1 MDQQNLTP
9 EHNQLSPAQLRE
21 QRRAE
26 RLKYMK
32 IQRNIRMGAI
42 ALAIVLGIVSLCVSC
57 STRKAVSDLESKLA
71 AKKAAEA
78 ELAAQASSEPSAA
91 PSPSPSAQ
99 PEGTSIT
106 LSFVGDVTLS
116 SYEGAAYSGSIEEY
130 YDNYG
135 AGYFFQNV
143 KSIFEGDDLTVA
155 NFEGTL
161 TTSEN
166 RANKEWTFKADPSYV
181 SILTQGGI
189 DCVNV
194 ANNHTLD
201 YGDEGYVDTLAALD
215 KAGIQ
220 RFGGDY
226 TAIVDVKGI
235 QVGFSG
241 IYECEA
247 GLDCKDQA
255 VSNVKKLKDAGA
267 QIIVCEFHWGDENSY
282 TPNDIHTVLAKAVI
296 DEGADLVI
304 AHHPHVLQGIATYKG
319 KYICYSLGNFCFG
332 GNSVC
337 NDKDTA
343 IFQQTFTLVNG
354 QVADDAD
361 YTIIPCSISTDTQA
375 NTYCP
380 TPASGE
386 EAQRILT
393 KIYDMSAE
401 LEGGISAPD
410 DSSDAGDEADSTAE
424 PAVSPTSAAQ

>member
-9 EHNQLSPAQLRE
+9 EQLRE

-42 ALAIVLGIVSLCVSC
+42 ALAIILGIVSLCVSC
-57 STRKAVSDLESKLA
+57 STRKAITDLESKLA

-91 PSPSPSAQ
+91 PAPSPSTQ

-106 LSFVGDVTLS
+106 LSFVGDITLS
-116 SYEGAAYSGSIEEY
+116 SYEGASYSGSFEEY

-166 RANKEWTFKADPSYV
+166 RANKEWIFKADPSYV

-194 ANNHTLD
+194 ANNHIMD

-226 TAIVDVKGI
+226 TTIVDVQGI

-241 IYECEA
+241 IYECET
-247 GLDCKDQA
+247 GLDCKEQA

-267 QIIVCEFHWGDENSY
+267 QIIICEFHWGDENSY

-354 QVADDAD
+354 QVSDDTD
-361 YTIIPCSISTDTQA
+361 YTIIPCSISTDTQT

-380 TPASGE
+380 TPVSGE
-386 EAQRILT
+386 DAQRILT
-393 KIYDMSAE
+393 KIYDMSAD

-410 DSSDAGDEADSTAE
+410 ASGTTGNAADSTAE
-424 PAVSPTSAAQ
+424 PAASPTTAAQ

>member
-9 EHNQLSPAQLRE
+9 EQLRE

-42 ALAIVLGIVSLCVSC
+42 ALAIILGIVSLCVSC
-57 STRKAVSDLESKLA
+57 STRKAITDLESKLA

-91 PSPSPSAQ
+91 PAPSPSTQ

-106 LSFVGDVTLS
+106 LSFVGDITLS
-116 SYEGAAYSGSIEEY
+116 SYEGASYSGSFEEY

-135 AGYFFQNV
+135 SGYFFQNV

-166 RANKEWTFKADPSYV
+166 RANKEWIFKADPSYV

-194 ANNHTLD
+194 ANNHIMD

-226 TAIVDVKGI
+226 TTIVDVKGI

-241 IYECEA
+241 IYECET
-247 GLDCKDQA
+247 GLDCKEQA

-267 QIIVCEFHWGDENSY
+267 QIIICEFHWGDENSY

-354 QVADDAD
+354 QVSDDTD
-361 YTIIPCSISTDTQA
+361 YTIIPCSISTDTQT

-380 TPASGE
+380 TPVSGE
-386 EAQRILT
+386 DAQRILT
-393 KIYDMSAE
+393 KIYDMSAD

-410 DSSDAGDEADSTAE
+410 ASGTTGNAADSTAE
-424 PAVSPTSAAQ
+424 PAASPTTAAQ

>member
-9 EHNQLSPAQLRE
+9 EQLRE

-42 ALAIVLGIVSLCVSC
+42 ALAIILGIVSLCVSC
-57 STRKAVSDLESKLA
+57 STRKAITDLESKLA

-91 PSPSPSAQ
+91 PAPSPSTQ

-106 LSFVGDVTLS
+106 LSFVGDITLS
-116 SYEGAAYSGSIEEY
+116 SYEGASYSGSFEEY

-135 AGYFFQNV
+135 TGYFFQNV

-166 RANKEWTFKADPSYV
+166 RANKEWIFKADPSYV

-194 ANNHTLD
+194 ANNHIMD

-226 TAIVDVKGI
+226 TTIVDVKGI

-241 IYECEA
+241 IYECET
-247 GLDCKDQA
+247 GLDCKEQA

-267 QIIVCEFHWGDENSY
+267 QIIICEFHWGDENSY

-304 AHHPHVLQGIATYKG
+304 AHHPHVLQGIATYQG

-354 QVADDAD
+354 QVSEDTD
-361 YTIIPCSISTDTQA
+361 YTIIPCSISTDTQT

-386 EAQRILT
+386 DAQRILT

-410 DSSDAGDEADSTAE
+410 ASGTTGNTADSTAE
-424 PAVSPTSAAQ
+424 PAASPTSAAQ